1 MEEVE
6 VEEPAELSKVSCPK
20 SQFSYLAIDT
30 GFRFVF

>member
-1 MEEVE
+1 MEVE
-6 VEEPAELSKVSCPK
+6 EEAEPAELSKASCPK